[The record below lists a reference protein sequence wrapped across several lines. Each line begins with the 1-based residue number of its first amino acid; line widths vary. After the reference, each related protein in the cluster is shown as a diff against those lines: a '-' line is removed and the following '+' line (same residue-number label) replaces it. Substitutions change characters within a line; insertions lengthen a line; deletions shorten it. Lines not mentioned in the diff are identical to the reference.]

1 MFRILH
7 VKTKNYITIIPHTFS
22 SLDKTIQAFSKTNVI
37 KEVQRPTVTILFYFK
52 LLYLIKNYNIDSDE
66 KVIIFLNSNRCWLTG
81 EIIPYK
87 FYLHNNK
94 LVVLK

>member
-1 MFRILH
+1 MFRVLH
-7 VKTKNYITIIPHTFS
+7 VKTKKYITIIPHTFT
-22 SLDKTIQAFSKTNVI
+22 SLDKTIQTFSKTNVV
-37 KEVQRPTVTILFYFK
+37 KEVQKHNGTLMFHFK

-94 LVVLK
+94 LLVLK